1 MKRPLALVLG
11 GGGARGA
18 FQVGALRALLEA
30 DIRPDLLVGTSI
42 GALNATY
49 LALHGFTAAGL
60 DALAVA
66 WHEAAEADLL
76 PSNYLWLTTRTLFNR
91 AGWHPNHRLHD
102 FVTAHGV
109 SPGLRFMD
117 LPGARLILVS
127 ADLNSG
133 RPVLYGVDSQ
143 QPVLEGLLASTALPP
158 WMHPLE
164 KGRQFL
170 MDGGVVSNLPIEPA
184 LAQGAREIIALD
196 LSDSR
201 EVPVDEHGFGP
212 FLSKMLN
219 TVEQR
224 QLDLELALARANG
237 VAVHRVPLQGEA
249 PHAIWDFQHPDALI
263 ARGYALTRTAMAA
276 WDAERPHGWRA
287 WWRFHWAGG
296 MPERQL
302 DARPRSQSHHF
313 SELV

>member
-1 MKRPLALVLG
+1 MMKRPLALVLG

-49 LALHGFTAAGL
+49 LALHGFTGAGL
-60 DALAVA
+60 DALVAA
-66 WHEAAEADLL
+66 WHDAAEADLL
-76 PSNYLWLTTRTLFNR
+76 PSNYLWLTTRTIFNR
-91 AGWHPNHRLHD
+91 AGWRPDHRLRD
-102 FVTAHGV
+102 FATAHGV
-109 SPGLRFMD
+109 SPGLRFKD

-127 ADLNSG
+127 TDLNSG
-133 RPVLYGVDSQ
+133 RPALYGVDPQ
-143 QPVLEGLLASTALPP
+143 QSVLEGLLASTALPP

-196 LSDSR
+196 LSDPR

-212 FLSKMLN
+212 FLSKIMN

-224 QLDLELALARANG
+224 QLELELALANAQG
-237 VAVHRVPLQGEA
+237 VPVHRVPLHGDTPQ
-249 PHAIWDFQHPDALI
+249 AIWDFQHPDALVG
-263 ARGYALTRTAMAA
+263 RGYAITRTAIAT
-276 WDAERPHGWRA
+276 WEAERPHGWRA
-287 WWRFHWAGG
+287 WLPFNWAGWHAG
-296 MPERQL
+296 ASSRRLAP
-302 DARPRSQSHHF
+302 
-313 SELV
+313 